1 MFMKYI
7 FIKLIIITLVFI
19 SLLGLWRPAISLA
32 LMNSESYINWMDSL
46 NFGGEEAS
54 TSTNYRLQD
63 TLGEIGTGQI
73 SSTNYAGLIGF
84 RQSDADPK
92 MTFAISDTSVDF
104 GTLSTSTV
112 SSDSITITSTTNAV
126 DGYVTIIYETENL
139 KTGAGADIDDVAD
152 GTVTAGSEEYGIRTS
167 GADGQMNGADTAITT
182 SSQTVASN
190 ASWINGSV
198 VTITFKA
205 AISSLT
211 AAGSYEHSVTL
222 ISTGRF

>member
-1 MFMKYI
+1 MKNI
-7 FIKLIIITLVFI
+7 FIKVIIITFVFI
-19 SLLGLWRPAISLA
+19 SLIAFWRTPVSLA

-46 NFGGEEAS
+46 NFGGEETS
-54 TSTNYRLQD
+54 SSTNYQLQD
-63 TLGEIGTGQI
+63 TAGEIGTGEI

-84 RQSDADPK
+84 RQAEADPK

-104 GTLSTSTV
+104 GTLSTSSV

-126 DGYVTIIYETENL
+126 DGYVTTIYETENL
-139 KTGAGADIDDVAD
+139 KTGGSADIDDVAD

-167 GADGQMNGADTAITT
+167 GTDGQMNGADTAITV
-182 SSQTVASN
+182 SPQAVASH

-211 AAGSYEHSVTL
+211 SAGAYAHNVTL

>member
-1 MFMKYI
+1 MFMKYF
-7 FIKLIIITLVFI
+7 FIKLIIITFVFI
-19 SLLGLWRPAISLA
+19 SLIALWKAPVSLA

-46 NFGGEEAS
+46 NFGGEETS
-54 TSTNYRLQD
+54 TSTNYRFQD
-63 TLGEIGTGQI
+63 TLGEIGTGEI

-92 MTFAISDTSVDF
+92 MTFSISDTSVDF
-104 GTLSTSTV
+104 GTLSTSAV

-126 DGYVTIIYETENL
+126 DGYITTIFETENL

-152 GTVTAGSEEYGIRTS
+152 GTVTAGSEEYGVRTS
-167 GADGQMNGADTAITT
+167 GADGQMNGADTGITT
-182 SSQTVASN
+182 SPQTVASN
-190 ASWINGSV
+190 ASWINGSA

-211 AAGSYEHSVTL
+211 SAGAYAHNVTL